1 MFTSKEGLSWGVIK
15 KEVHAIV
22 KPIDWLSKKMRVEIE
37 YQDGFFN
44 ADALIGKV
52 QQFLEKLELI
62 PQQNLL
68 LADLDTLRDI
78 QSKLELFVTSMN
90 DFKEEEERRFLYY
103 LLIKNESES
112 GIAYV
117 RTEYSSSAV
126 NRLKQVLFLRLLENM
141 EYYQIMN
148 QGGEKSE

>member
-1 MFTSKEGLSWGVIK
+1 MFTSKEGLSWHVIK
-15 KEVHAIV
+15 KEVCAISQS
-22 KPIDWLSKKMRVEIE
+22 IDWLSKKMRVEIE
-37 YQDGFFN
+37 YRDGFFN
-44 ADALIGKV
+44 ADALTSKV
-52 QQFLEKLELI
+52 QQFLEKLESI

-68 LADLDTLRDI
+68 LADVEMLRNI

-90 DFKEEEERRFLYY
+90 DFKDEEERRFLYY

-126 NRLKQVLFLRLLENM
+126 NRLKQILFLRLLENM

-148 QGGEKSE
+148 QDEKSSE